1 MRNEPQSNTRS
12 TTARR
17 DQNRAVLSV
26 YGEARQG
33 AAPWSRVRIDELSPN
48 GFRLTGIAS
57 ADPSQ
62 PLRIRIPGLQILS
75 GRICWHK
82 GKSLGCEFAVPLHE
96 AVFHHIITTANG

>member
-1 MRNEPQSNTRS
+1 MTTS

-17 DQNRAVLSV
+17 DEARAALGL

-33 AAPWSRVRIDELSPN
+33 SAPWGRVRIDELSPN

-75 GRICWHK
+75 GRICWHR

-96 AVFHHIITTANG
+96 AVFRHIITAANG